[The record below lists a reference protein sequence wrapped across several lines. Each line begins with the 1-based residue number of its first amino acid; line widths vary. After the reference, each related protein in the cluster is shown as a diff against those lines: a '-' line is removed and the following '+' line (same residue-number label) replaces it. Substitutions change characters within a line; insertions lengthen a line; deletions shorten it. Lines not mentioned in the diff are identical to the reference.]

1 MVQELKLYEAEQR
14 FMEIVWDNEPVH
26 SRELAAL
33 CEKQLGWK
41 RSTTYTVLKKL
52 CTKRF
57 LLNEAAIVSSLVTR
71 EMVQQYESHT
81 VLEKSFN
88 GSLPRFIASF
98 MSGKKLSG
106 KEAEELKCLIDQ
118 YKEKNDE

>member
-26 SRELAAL
+26 SRELAVL

-57 LLNEAAIVSSLVTR
+57 LSSEAAIVTSLVTR
-71 EMVQQYESHT
+71 EMVQQYESRA
-81 VLEKSFN
+81 LMEKSFN
-88 GSLPRFIASF
+88 GSLPRFITSF
-98 MSGKKLSG
+98 MSGKRLSNN
-106 KEAEELKCLIDQ
+106 EAEELKRLIDQ
-118 YKEKNDE
+118 YKEKKDE